1 MSPAPGRAQ
10 HPGMEVSF
18 HWDDTLDR
26 LPLSSGG
33 SLAVA
38 RLDWA
43 CADARLRLR
52 ILAAEPLPVPAVEA
66 SEPAAAA
73 LARVARSLA
82 GSGAL
87 LLLADPAATFA
98 GERIA
103 HAAGCRLM
111 AIPDESATASWDGL
125 LASGQPCYGL
135 HARVVCSVLR
145 PDPASVLCA
154 LGFGSFRCEDGLAA
168 TALAE
173 DRQGVDLELERESV
187 ISVVVRGGFVA
198 SSVRARSLRW
208 RDHGHEGVVR
218 IEARADD
225 GGRCWT
231 QPRLV
236 APAAV
241 AHG

>member
-18 HWDDTLDR
+18 RWDDAADR
-26 LPLSSGG
+26 LPLSTGG
-33 SLAVA
+33 SLAA
-38 RLDWA
+38 TRLDWA

-52 ILAAEPLPVPAVEA
+52 IISTDPVRAPEPEA

-87 LLLADPAATFA
+87 LLLADPAGAFP

-154 LGFGSFRCEDGLAA
+154 LGFGAFHCEDGLAV

-173 DRQGVDLELERESV
+173 DRRGVELELAHEAV

-208 RDHGHEGVVR
+208 RDGGHEGVVR
-218 IEARADD
+218 IEARSDD